1 MTAPLPCGPTPDDAR
16 PRGSFPRG
24 ICPAC
29 LTDRA
34 VVSHGI
40 QHHDVPGTG
49 RQRPRCAGSGQQPL
63 AGGLS
68 AARDAAIAAAER
80 QRNVGFDAALRRCE
94 AAVAQA
100 RRFYDAAL
108 MATEATY
115 RAELAR
121 IERDH
126 GDPARVALRR
136 PDAET
141 RDRTEEN
148 R

>member
-1 MTAPLPCGPTPDDAR
+1 M
-16 PRGSFPRG
+16 
-24 ICPAC
+24 
-29 LTDRA
+29 
-34 VVSHGI
+34 
-40 QHHDVPGTG
+40 
-49 RQRPRCAGSGQQPL
+49 
-63 AGGLS
+63 
-68 AARDAAIAAAER
+68 DAAQHRYVIVVQDAAGDPDLIAAAER

-108 MATEATY
+108 TATEATY